1 MPNSLEAAMPRI
13 LAQGLVALRE
23 NTVMAKLVN
32 TNFDVDARQKGSSV
46 DVPIPSAMGDAEDVV
61 PSITQTAGYSITPTY
76 VPIKLDKW
84 KKKDFTMSDKD
95 IAEVM
100 EGYQNVQIT
109 EAARSLANAVDR
121 DLLKL
126 YTKVAGFSGVAG
138 QTGFQREDGT
148 FGLHKGLNPARDAR
162 KILNRQLAPI
172 GDRRIIL
179 DVDAEANATALP
191 EFLSATDSGSTQT
204 IEEAVIG
211 RKLGFDWYMTQN
223 TLTHNTLLAGTIT
236 TAGAANIKDAKVL
249 TVSGTTVAPA
259 EGDVFTIA
267 GHEQSYVVGKDATL
281 TSWPITPALTQVA
294 PASSA
299 IAIIAS
305 HVVSLA
311 FHRDAFA
318 LAVRPLLDVDPV
330 GNRIESFTDDESGL
344 TMRLEISR
352 ENKQTRFSFDILYGC
367 AAIRPECA
375 CRILG

>member
-61 PSITQTAGYSITPTY
+61 PTVTQSAGYSITPTY

-84 KKKDFTMSDKD
+84 KKKDFTMSDRD

-100 EGYQNVQIT
+100 EGYQNIQIT

-126 YTKVAGFSGVAG
+126 YTKVAGFAGVAG
-138 QTGFQREDGT
+138 QTAFQREDAT
-148 FGLHKGLNPARDAR
+148 FGAHKGLNPARDAR
-162 KILNRQLAPI
+162 KVLNRQLTPI
-172 GDRRIIL
+172 GDRRIVL

-191 EFLSATDSGSTQT
+191 EFLSATDSGSTDT

-223 TLTHNTLLAGTIT
+223 TLSHNTFAAGTIVSS
-236 TAGAANIKDAKVL
+236 GSANVKDAKVL
-249 TVSGTTVAPA
+249 TVSGATVAPA
-259 EGDVFTIA
+259 EGDIFTIA
-267 GHEQSYVVGKDATL
+267 GDFQSYVVGKDATL
-281 TSWPITPALTQVA
+281 TSWPISPPLKQSVVA
-294 PASSA
+294 NTA
-299 IAIIAS
+299 ITVIGD

>member
-61 PSITQTAGYSITPTY
+61 PSITQSAGYSITPTY

-100 EGYQNVQIT
+100 EGYQNIQIT

-121 DLLKL
+121 DLLRL
-126 YTKVAGFSGVAG
+126 YTKVAGFAGLAG
-138 QTGFQREDGT
+138 QTGFQREDGV
-148 FGLHKGLNPARDAR
+148 FGAHKGLNPARDAR
-162 KILNRQLAPI
+162 KVLNRQLTPI

-191 EFLSATDSGSTQT
+191 EFLSATDSGSTET

-223 TLTHNTLLAGTIT
+223 TLSHNTLAAGTIVT
-236 TAGAANIKDAKVL
+236 SGSANLKDAKVL
-249 TVSGTTVAPA
+249 TVSGATVAPA
-259 EGDVFTIA
+259 EGDIFTIA
-267 GHEQSYVVGKDATL
+267 GDFQSYAVGKDATL
-281 TSWPITPALTQVA
+281 TSWPITPPLKQPVA
-294 PASSA
+294 ASTA
-299 IAIIAS
+299 VTVVAD